1 VTVQQPLPIEDE
13 DDQGLFWALQRK
25 LEFTR
30 ATTVL
35 LNDYYEGD
43 QALEQLG
50 LAIPPELRDF
60 SVILNWPR
68 VAVDGCEQRLDVVG
82 FRLGTGRPDSYLG
95 QLWQYNDLDEHQS
108 VAHTEA
114 LALARSFLCLG
125 TNEDDPDF
133 PLVTVESPL
142 EMATI
147 RDPRTRKVIAALRL
161 FGEQSDQNQTQQ
173 TADLN
178 ATHSTL
184 YLPDV
189 TYTMSRDQGTWVLD
203 DDPDDHNLGIVC
215 VVPML
220 NRGRATN
227 RRFAYAEGVSE
238 MNDVIPIAESAS
250 RAITNGQLA
259 QETHA
264 VPHRVLLGATK
275 ADFVKPDGTP
285 TRAFDAYMSGLTALA
300 NPNGKAVQFDATDLS
315 NFANMVDLYAGQAAS
330 VANMP
335 PEYFG
340 LHTQNPPSADGQ
352 RAGETRLIKKA
363 ERKQTSFGHAWEQ
376 VARIAMRMRGVDDSL
391 ELRQIEA
398 IWRDAGTP
406 TKAQQTDAT
415 VKLRQAGLVDWETA
429 QIDLGRTPAEIELMK
444 QRRIDEM
451 RVDNG
456 FGLQAAL
463 VEAANAGEPNALT
476 EAGAEQIAGAA
487 AAAATPTPAAR
498 PVPTPPPVRA
508 PVPSAS

>member
-1 VTVQQPLPIEDE
+1 MTLVPTAPSAVEILPIEDE
-13 DDQGLFWALQRK
+13 GAASLFWQLQRK

-30 ATTVL
+30 ATTAA
-35 LNDYYEGD
+35 LNDIYEAD
-43 QALEQLG
+43 AALQQLG

-68 VAVDGCEQRLDVVG
+68 VTVDGCEQRLDVVG
-82 FRLGTGRPDSYLG
+82 FRTGNGRPDSYLG

-108 VAHTEA
+108 VAHTET

-125 TNEDDPDF
+125 SNEDDPDF
-133 PLVTVESPL
+133 PLITVESPL

-147 RDPRTRKVIAALRL
+147 RDARTRKVVAALRL
-161 FGEQSDQNQTQQ
+161 FGDQSDQNQTQQ
-173 TADLN
+173 TADMN
-178 ATHSTL
+178 ATHATL
-184 YLPDV
+184 YLPNT
-189 TYTMSRDQGTWVLD
+189 TYYLSRDQGTWVLD
-203 DDPDDHNLGIVC
+203 QDPDDHELGIVP

-250 RAITNGQLA
+250 RAITNAQLA

-275 ADFVKPDGTP
+275 ADFINSDGTP
-285 TRAFDAYMSGLTALA
+285 TNAFQAYMSSLTALA

-315 NFANMVDLYAGQAAS
+315 NFANVLDMYAGQAAS
-330 VANMP
+330 VTNMP
-335 PEYFG
+335 IEYFG

-363 ERKQTSFGHAWEQ
+363 ERKQTAFGHAWEQ
-376 VARIAMRMRGVDDSL
+376 MARIAMRMQGQEDSL
-391 ELRQIEA
+391 QLRQIET

-406 TKAQQTDAT
+406 TVAQVTDAV
-415 VKLRQAGLVDWETA
+415 VKKYAAGLVDWETA

-444 QRRIDEM
+444 QRRIDDLTLDTAAA
-451 RVDNG
+451 V
-456 FGLQAAL
+456 QAAIAGSGTGEL
-463 VEAANAGEPNALT
+463 SETAAIESGHTAGEEAAGGQQVQKAL
-476 EAGAEQIAGAA
+476 
-487 AAAATPTPAAR
+487 
-498 PVPTPPPVRA
+498 PVA
-508 PVPSAS
+508 P

>member
-1 VTVQQPLPIEDE
+1 MTLVVQPPKGQGLELPVE
-13 DDQGLFWALQRK
+13 DDEAVSLFWQLQRK

-30 ATTVL
+30 ATTAL
-35 LNDYYEGD
+35 LNDYYEAD
-43 QALEQLG
+43 QTLVQLG

-60 SVILNWPR
+60 AVILNWPR
-68 VAVDGCEQRLDVVG
+68 VTVDGCEERLDLVG
-82 FRLGTGRPDSYLG
+82 FRTGNGRPDDYLG
-95 QLWQYNDLDEHQS
+95 KLWQYNDLDEHQS
-108 VAHTEA
+108 VAHIEA

-125 TNEDDPDF
+125 TNEDEPDF
-133 PLVTVESPL
+133 PLITIESAL

-147 RDPRTRKVIAALRL
+147 RDARTRRVTAALRL

-173 TADLN
+173 TADMN
-178 ATHSTL
+178 ATHATL
-184 YLPDV
+184 YLPDT
-189 TYTMSRDQGTWVLD
+189 TYWLKRDQGTWVLD
-203 DDPDDHNLGIVC
+203 QDPDDHELGIVP

-220 NRGRATN
+220 NRARATN
-227 RRFAYAEGVSE
+227 RRFAYSEGVSE

-275 ADFVKPDGTP
+275 ADFVNPDGSP
-285 TRAFDAYMSGLTALA
+285 TGAFEVYMSSLTALA

-315 NFANMVDLYAGQAAS
+315 NFSTMLDMYAAQASS
-330 VANMP
+330 VAHMP

-363 ERKQTSFGHAWEQ
+363 ERKQTAFGHAWEQ
-376 VARIAMRMRGVDDSL
+376 MARIALRMKGQEDSL

-415 VKLRQAGLVDWETA
+415 TKLYAAGLVDWETA
-429 QIDLGRTPAEIELMK
+429 QIDLGRTPAEIKLMK
-444 QRRIDEM
+444 QRRQDDLM
-451 RVDNG
+451 LDTGVAV
-456 FGLQAAL
+456 QAAISGSAGGQQS
-463 VEAANAGEPNALT
+463 ETAAIDAGHIAGE
-476 EAGAEQIAGAA
+476 QAA
-487 AAAATPTPAAR
+487 DGTQ
-498 PVPTPPPVRA
+498 VQKA
-508 PVPSAS
+508 PVPVAP

>member
-1 VTVQQPLPIEDE
+1 VTLVTTTPTPEILPIEE
-13 DDQGLFWALQRK
+13 PEEASLFWQLQRK

-30 ATTVL
+30 ATTAA

-43 QALEQLG
+43 QALVQLG

-68 VAVDGCEQRLDVVG
+68 VTVDGCEQRLDLVG
-82 FRLGTGRPDSYLG
+82 FRLGSGTPDSYLQ

-114 LALARSFLCLG
+114 LALSRSFLCLG
-125 TNEDDPDF
+125 SNEEDPDF
-133 PLVTVESPL
+133 PLITVESPL

-147 RDPRTRKVIAALRL
+147 RDPRTRKVTAALRL
-161 FGEQSDQNQTQQ
+161 FGEESDQNQTQQ
-173 TADLN
+173 TQDMN
-178 ATHSTL
+178 ATHATL

-189 TYTMSRDQGTWVLD
+189 TYWLRRDQGTWVLD
-203 DDPDDHNLGIVC
+203 DDPDDHGLGIVP

-220 NRGRATN
+220 NRGRATQ
-227 RRFAYAEGVSE
+227 RRFAYTEGVSE

-264 VPHRVLLGATK
+264 VPHRVFLGASKT
-275 ADFVKPDGTP
+275 DFVKPDGTP
-285 TRAFDAYMSGLTALA
+285 TRAFEAYMSGMTALA
-300 NPNGKAVQFDATDLS
+300 NPAGKAVQFDASDLS
-315 NFANMVDLYAGQAAS
+315 NFAAMVDLYAGQAAS
-330 VANMP
+330 VTNMP
-335 PEYFG
+335 VEYFG

-363 ERKQTSFGHAWEQ
+363 ERKQTAFGHAWEQ
-376 VARIAMRMRGVDDSL
+376 MARIALRMKGQEDSL
-391 ELRQIEA
+391 ELRSIEA

-415 VKLRQAGLVDWETA
+415 TKLYAAGLVDWETA

-444 QRRIDEM
+444 SRRQDDLM
-451 RVDNG
+451 LDTAAAV
-456 FGLQAAL
+456 QAAIAGSGTGEL
-463 VEAANAGEPNALT
+463 SETAAIDAGHTAGEQA
-476 EAGAEQIAGAA
+476 AEGTQVQ
-487 AAAATPTPAAR
+487 PKPK
-498 PVPTPPPVRA
+498 A
-508 PVPSAS
+508 PVSVAS